1 MQKFYNYWTDDRGL
15 LFLLIAIFTL
25 IFIIYPIA
33 GNSELG
39 SLIANLFIIFIL
51 FTGVISVDI
60 NRRYRAKLI
69 IFLISLIIISG
80 LADYY
85 TPDSVIHLHIFIR
98 LIFLWM
104 LVILIFKKVFR
115 NKPISFFFRITGS
128 ITIYLLIGFI
138 WANMLFILNH
148 FIPDSFQFSVKI
160 NPEDNNMF
168 NFIYYSFETLTTLGY
183 GDILPMTPLSKTLII
198 LEALIGPLYL
208 AILIGRL
215 VSKQSPPKAD
225 ASE

>member
-39 SLIANLFIIFIL
+39 SIIANLFIIFIL

-148 FIPDSFQFSVKI
+148 FLPDSFQFSVKI

-215 VSKQSPPKAD
+215 VSKQTVQKPDST
-225 ASE
+225 E

>member
-1 MQKFYNYWTDDRGL
+1 MQKIYNYWTDDKGL
-15 LFLLIAIFTL
+15 LFLLIAIFIL
-25 IFIIYPIA
+25 IFIIYPIS

-39 SLIANLFIIFIL
+39 SGIANIFIIFIL
-51 FTGVISVDI
+51 LTGVLSVDI
-60 NRRYRAKLI
+60 DKRYRIKLVI
-69 IFLISLIIISG
+69 ILITIVVLSG
-80 LADYY
+80 LSDFLM
-85 TPDSVIHLHIFIR
+85 TDTVIHLHIFIR
-98 LIFLWM
+98 ILFLWL

-115 NKPISFFFRITGS
+115 NRPISFFFRIAGS

-138 WANMLFILNH
+138 WANMLFIVNH
-148 FIPDSFQFSVKI
+148 FIPGSFQFSVKI

-183 GDILPMTPLSKTLII
+183 GDILPMTPFSKILII

-215 VSKQSPPKAD
+215 VSKQTVPKD
-225 ASE
+225 

>member
-148 FIPDSFQFSVKI
+148 FIPDSFQFSVQI
-160 NPEDNNMF
+160 NHEDNNMF

-183 GDILPMTPLSKTLII
+183 GDILPMTPLAKTLII

-215 VSKQSPPKAD
+215 VSKQTPPKAD

>member
-1 MQKFYNYWTDDRGL
+1 MQKIYNYWTDDRGL
-15 LFLLIAIFTL
+15 LFLLIAIFVL
-25 IFIIYPIA
+25 VFVIYPVS

-39 SLIANLFIIFIL
+39 SGIANIFIIFIL
-51 FTGVISVDI
+51 LTGVLSVDI
-60 NRRYRAKLI
+60 DKKYRSKLI
-69 IFLISLIIISG
+69 VILVSLVVLSA
-80 LADYY
+80 LADYFMVD
-85 TPDSVIHLHIFIR
+85 TVIHLHIFIR
-98 LIFLWM
+98 ILFLWL

-115 NKPISFFFRITGS
+115 NRPISFFFRIAGS

-138 WANMLFILNH
+138 WANMLFIVNH

-183 GDILPMTPLSKTLII
+183 GDILPMTSLSKILII

-215 VSKQSPPKAD
+215 VSKQTIPK
-225 ASE
+225 E